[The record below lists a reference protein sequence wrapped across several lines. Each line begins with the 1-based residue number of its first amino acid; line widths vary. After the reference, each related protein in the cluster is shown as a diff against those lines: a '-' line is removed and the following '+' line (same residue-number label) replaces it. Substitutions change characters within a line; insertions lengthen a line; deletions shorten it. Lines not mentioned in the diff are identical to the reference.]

1 MKYGMIHDLA
11 IIGTRHPSVAMVQ
24 YLTMTVRLAIT
35 HGFTCIT
42 GGAPGVDQLVMEVAT
57 KMGHPDGV
65 LAVVPS
71 ADFERAAFKKW
82 PVPRRILQFSDTA
95 WFQSVDQFHP
105 APDRLTPFARR
116 LHARNYGIVD
126 LADAVCAGPRPDGQ
140 GGTAQGMRIAPTM
153 DKPVW
158 DIRFADQQEAC
169 WQWLQCHALR

>member
-1 MKYGMIHDLA
+1 MKYGLVNNLA
-11 IIGTRHPSVAMVQ
+11 IIGTRHPYDAMVQ
-24 YLTMTVRLAIT
+24 YLTTTVRLAIT

-57 KMGHPDGV
+57 KMGNPGAV
-65 LAVVPS
+65 LAVIPS
-71 ADFERAAFKKW
+71 ADFERDAFKKW
-82 PVPRRILQFSDTA
+82 PVPRRILQATDVT
-95 WFQSVDQFHP
+95 WFRSVAQFHP

-153 DKPVW
+153 GKPVW
-158 DIRFADQQEAC
+158 NVRFPQDQDAC
-169 WQWLQCHALR
+169 WQWLQFHALR